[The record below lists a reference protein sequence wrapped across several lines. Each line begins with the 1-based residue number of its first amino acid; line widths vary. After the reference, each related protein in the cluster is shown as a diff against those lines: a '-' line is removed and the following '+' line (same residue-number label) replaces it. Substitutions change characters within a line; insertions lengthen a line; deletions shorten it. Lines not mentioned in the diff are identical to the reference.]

1 MARYLLSGLLISS
14 FLTGCQYLRPQQTAH
29 VTETRPAE
37 DAPAFGL
44 SVEGKPVI
52 STVSHRLE
60 PAIEILDTRDAA
72 EKWYY
77 PGESAP
83 QRYRD
88 AVSVLPLESFRPGF
102 DRQLRRSVVTA
113 MQDPLQY
120 QTVKVEV
127 KSFFVTLD
135 TREQTHEK
143 LLYEFKQWDDAAD
156 ERDRQREEQKRLNEL
171 ADDEAMQFRE
181 SMNLP
186 PLPSEQDN
194 GLGAKLG
201 RLVFDHGI
209 VAPIRK
215 SLRRREQQRRLQ
227 AAPQSIPVIFTND
240 RSDGWNCHIDLEV
253 TGVAEDG
260 TTKTVSLTHDT
271 RAPHTAEGST
281 TQQGKAIV
289 IRTLTDVSEQLR
301 AKGL

>member
-1 MARYLLSGLLISS
+1 
-14 FLTGCQYLRPQQTAH
+14 
-29 VTETRPAE
+29 
-37 DAPAFGL
+37 
-44 SVEGKPVI
+44 
-52 STVSHRLE
+52 
-60 PAIEILDTRDAA
+60 
-72 EKWYY
+72 
-77 PGESAP
+77 
-83 QRYRD
+83 
-88 AVSVLPLESFRPGF
+88 
-102 DRQLRRSVVTA
+102 
-113 MQDPLQY
+113 
-120 QTVKVEV
+120 
-127 KSFFVTLD
+127 
-135 TREQTHEK
+135 
-143 LLYEFKQWDDAAD
+143 
-156 ERDRQREEQKRLNEL
+156 
-171 ADDEAMQFRE
+171 MQFRE